1 MKIRLGLLV
10 MIIFTG
16 LSACGAFT
24 PSQPIATPPTTP
36 EIFMPLPA
44 DQHAFE
50 VVRATLA
57 ANLGIDP
64 LSITQVEVV
73 PVNWPDACLGL
84 PTLGEMCAQV
94 VTPGFRVRVLVGEVA
109 YEFHTDQDAKILRQA
124 K

>member
-10 MIIFTG
+10 IIILTG
-16 LSACGAFT
+16 LPACGTFT
-24 PSQPIATPPTTP
+24 PSQPEVIPTATP

-57 ANLGIDP
+57 ANLGVDP
-64 LSITQVEVV
+64 LSIILLEVT
-73 PVNWPDACLGL
+73 PVDWPDTCLGV
-84 PTLGEMCAQV
+84 PALGEMCAQV
-94 VTPGFRVRVLVGEVA
+94 VTPGFRVLVQVGEVI
-109 YEFHTDQDAKILRQA
+109 YEFHTDQDAKNLRQE

>member
-10 MIIFTG
+10 MVIFTG

-24 PSQPIATPPTTP
+24 PSQPIPTPTTTP

-44 DQHAFE
+44 DLHAFE

-73 PVNWPDACLGL
+73 SIDWPDTCLGL
-84 PTLGEMCAQV
+84 PALGEMCAQV
-94 VTPGFRVRVLVGEVA
+94 VTPGYRVRVQMGEVI
-109 YEFHTDQDAKILRQA
+109 YEFHTDQAAKNLRQV

>member
-10 MIIFTG
+10 MIILTG

-24 PSQPIATPPTTP
+24 PSQPIATPTTTP

-57 ANLGIDP
+57 ANLGVNP
-64 LSITQVEVV
+64 LSITLVEVV
-73 PVNWPDACLGL
+73 SIDWPDTCLGL
-84 PTLGEMCAQV
+84 PALGEMCAQV
-94 VTPGFRVRVLVGEVA
+94 VTPGYRVRVQMGEVI
-109 YEFHTDQDAKILRQA
+109 YEFHTDQAAKNLRQI